1 MEGERIVLVLPDLI
15 KKRKSSHQHYFMW
28 NKEGMGFEWSEYK
41 TERKGKRRRKIFV
54 GVATAND
61 VRNYLSL
68 DDFIARLIICAL
80 ESLKKV
86 EEGEWEEVTCQIISS
101 GRQLQGCKM

>member
-1 MEGERIVLVLPDLI
+1 MSEANTKL
-15 KKRKSSHQHYFMW
+15 
-28 NKEGMGFEWSEYK
+28 KE
-41 TERKGKRRRKIFV
+41 KGKGRRKIFV

-80 ESLKKV
+80 ASLKKV
-86 EEGEWEEVTCQIISS
+86 EEGE
-101 GRQLQGCKM
+101 